1 MIEQV
6 SSHTAHPT
14 FGHAILPWTAECGS
28 QRLAAHSLYRRS
40 DIDAKLGI
48 AVEEQEALRLLALLP
63 GLAQLQRNPNR
74 LWTTSHVAV
83 QDSAPVVGDHEEAIQ
98 NAKGEGRIGQGH
110 ACRQSSNADTWA
122 GLHGDLHAADR
133 RLASPLR
140 GRRLNHPAVG
150 QVFSYLTARSIG
162 ASALTL
168 RILRAFPRCT
178 LAHRPTLFE
187 SPMQLERLKKPSDW
201 LTTKS
206 F

>member
-98 NAKGEGRIGQGH
+98 NAKGEGRDGEEVYGGDGL
-110 ACRQSSNADTWA
+110 AMVAEKRQPVL
-122 GLHGDLHAADR
+122 GEVR
-133 RLASPLR
+133 RSAL
-140 GRRLNHPAVG
+140 
-150 QVFSYLTARSIG
+150 G
-162 ASALTL
+162 ASIVKRWL
-168 RILRAFPRCT
+168 PGGG
-178 LAHRPTLFE
+178 
-187 SPMQLERLKKPSDW
+187 SPA
-201 LTTKS
+201 
-206 F
+206 